1 MAGFKDNAKQ
11 ALKVAGLLA
20 AYGSVKAIDMGVKG
34 AAAFTD
40 AVDAGAKYLY
50 DRRDL
55 AVPAF
60 KGVIDAIETM
70 PRDFHMWVVGE
81 KVEKFRREML
91 ANLIL
96 QARSRRY
103 LADQLATL
111 VARSRNNKAAMLDY
125 FAIGGQT
132 LADYLDTGDVPDHVL
147 RAYDLAYPN
156 EAATMS
162 FVEKVRS
169 LDANQL
175 EGFSAAV
182 KGKLFEIDY
191 VEYLNDGHLPEGYQ
205 ADLADDPTQAGW
217 DIKVTGPD
225 GHIADAI
232 QLKATNS
239 VSYVGEALKRY
250 PEIDVV
256 TTDEVHSHLQMLHDV
271 EHVTNSGIANA
282 DLASTVADATEGAAL
297 HMHWAPS
304 IVSLALVAF
313 SAYNAEGLSAYQK
326 AHLLGDKAFR
336 SYVSYIAGGA
346 AMVLS
351 GSVIAGVTVGLTN
364 RLILAKGRQNWDEG
378 IGLLTMVVTNMVV
391 LRRLIDKRNRLLRVP
406 RTRRLPNPA

>member
-11 ALKVAGLLA
+11 TLKVTGLLA
-20 AYGSVKAIDMGVKG
+20 AYGTAKAIEMGSKG

-103 LADQLATL
+103 LTDQLATL

-304 IVSLALVAF
+304 IVSSESAPAGRQGLPVLCFLHRRRRGHGAF
-313 SAYNAEGLSAYQK
+313 RIRNRWRDRGPDESPDPVQGTAELGRRHRAPDHGCHEYGGIAQADRQAQSPTESAAHQASSEPGLS
-326 AHLLGDKAFR
+326 
-336 SYVSYIAGGA
+336 
-346 AMVLS
+346 
-351 GSVIAGVTVGLTN
+351 
-364 RLILAKGRQNWDEG
+364 
-378 IGLLTMVVTNMVV
+378 
-391 LRRLIDKRNRLLRVP
+391 
-406 RTRRLPNPA
+406 LPPSR